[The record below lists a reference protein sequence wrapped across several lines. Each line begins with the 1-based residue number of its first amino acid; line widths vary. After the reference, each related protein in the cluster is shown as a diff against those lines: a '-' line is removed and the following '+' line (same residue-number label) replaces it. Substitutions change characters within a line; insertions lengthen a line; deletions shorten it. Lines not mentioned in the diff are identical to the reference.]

1 MTDITALTQPRVRQQ
16 DFFIRFC
23 MWVWVWVWV
32 CKPDINTETHANMR
46 VGGCVRAC
54 VCRAYKY

>member
-32 CKPDINTETHANMR
+32 CKPDINT
-46 VGGCVRAC
+46 
-54 VCRAYKY
+54 